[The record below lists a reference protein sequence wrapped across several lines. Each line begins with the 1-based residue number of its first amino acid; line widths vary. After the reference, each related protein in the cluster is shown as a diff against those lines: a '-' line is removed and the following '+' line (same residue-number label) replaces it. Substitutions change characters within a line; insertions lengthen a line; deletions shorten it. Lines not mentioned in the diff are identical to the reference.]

1 VDKYLKRR
9 KIFVKPLLPDIM
21 KAKLLQTYF
30 SNAGSQSD
38 GRIFMG
44 GLLVIRI
51 SKATE

>member
-1 VDKYLKRR
+1 VGKYLKKR
-9 KIFVKPLLPDIM
+9 KIFVELLLPDIM

-30 SNAGSQSD
+30 SNAGSQID
-38 GRIFMG
+38 RRIFMG